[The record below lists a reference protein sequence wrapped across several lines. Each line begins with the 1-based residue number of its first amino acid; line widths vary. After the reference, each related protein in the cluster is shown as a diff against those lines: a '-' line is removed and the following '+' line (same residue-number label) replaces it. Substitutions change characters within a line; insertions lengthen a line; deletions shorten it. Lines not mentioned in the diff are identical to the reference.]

1 MVMTRQ
7 TDEET
12 EPVVKDAA
20 RRSEP
25 TASKSPEKKTD
36 ERFSPQYFLTLL
48 TEVGTLL
55 ARVYDRRSPLTR
67 NQTRLLGAL
76 MQRDGQTQTE
86 LANELEIHKVSVGIY
101 VSELEEF
108 KLVERRQHPTDRRAK
123 CIFLTPFFHS
133 TKHIGME
140 YYATIHHAATQ
151 DIGNDDY
158 LTMLNCIAVMR
169 ANLTALDRQD
179 RETEETN

>member
-1 MVMTRQ
+1 MAT
-7 TDEET
+7 
-12 EPVVKDAA
+12 
-20 RRSEP
+20 
-25 TASKSPEKKTD
+25 TAPLVQKPD

-55 ARVYDRRSPLTR
+55 ARVYDRRSLLTR

-86 LANELEIHKVSVGIY
+86 LANELEIHKVSIGIY
-101 VSELEEF
+101 VSELEEY
-108 KLVERRQHPTDRRAK
+108 KLVERKLHPTDRRAK
-123 CIFLTPFFHS
+123 CIFLTPLFHA

-151 DIGNDDY
+151 NIGHDEY
-158 LTMLNCIAVMR
+158 LAMLDCIAVMR
-169 ANLTALDRQD
+169 ANLTSLDKRD
-179 RETEETN
+179 RESEEKE

>member
-1 MVMTRQ
+1 MMTTRQ
-7 TDEET
+7 TGEET
-12 EPVVKDAA
+12 AQVTKDTP
-20 RRSEP
+20 RRSRPATPNPAER
-25 TASKSPEKKTD
+25 KTD

-86 LANELEIHKVSVGIY
+86 LANELEIHKVSIGIY

-108 KLVERRQHPTDRRAK
+108 KLVERRLHPTDRRAK
-123 CIFLTPFFHS
+123 CIFLTPLFHS
-133 TKHIGME
+133 TKHIGMD

-151 DIGNDDY
+151 EIGNDDY
-158 LTMLNCIAVMR
+158 LAMLDCIAVMR
-169 ANLTALDRQD
+169 ANLTALDRRD
-179 RETEETN
+179 RENEGTS

>member
-7 TDEET
+7 PDDEI
-12 EPVVKDAA
+12 EPVAKDAA

-25 TASKSPEKKTD
+25 AAPKPPEKKTD

-86 LANELEIHKVSVGIY
+86 LANELEIHKVSIGIY

-108 KLVERRQHPTDRRAK
+108 KLVERRLHPTDRRAK
-123 CIFLTPFFHS
+123 CIFLSPLFHS
-133 TKHIGME
+133 TKYIGME

-151 DIGNDDY
+151 EIGNDDY

-179 RETEETN
+179 RDNEETN